1 MKNQNDNFFF
11 GTEKDEMNIDEYVE
25 RINNISKYYFSST
38 KVFK

>member
-25 RINNISKYYFSST
+25 RIFHI
-38 KVFK
+38 